1 MAIYFDEQRKIF
13 KLDTPNSTYAI
24 KIFEGNYLLHIY
36 YGKKL
41 NDTNLD
47 FMIPSTID
55 VSYSPRAKSV
65 LSDPDFST
73 DIKPMEYSV
82 NGTGDYR
89 VSALQIRDAGGNAS
103 TDIRYKSH
111 KIYKGK
117 YSLPS
122 LPATY
127 ANTEDEA
134 DTLEIVTEDIHT
146 GAVVTLYYGVFNCCD
161 AITRAVK
168 VENTGKKPFE
178 IERIF
183 STCVHFNRMDMDMIG
198 FWGSWARERTP
209 ARRPLEHG
217 IREVKSKRGS
227 SSHYHNPFVAL
238 CDHNATEQLGEAYGF
253 SFVYSGNFSAQCE
266 VDAYC
271 QTRMIMGLEDTDF
284 GWHMECGEVFYA
296 PEVVMAYSDEGLGGM
311 SRVYHK
317 LYRYNLCRG
326 KYKTAKR
333 PLLVNNW
340 EGTYMDFTGDK
351 LVSIARDAA
360 DLGIELFVLDDG
372 WFGERNNDKSSL
384 GDWFVNEKKLGRTMG
399 ELATEINALGLK
411 FGLWFE
417 PEMISPIS
425 KLYEAHPDWCLH
437 VGNRE
442 RSEARHQLVLDMS
455 REDVRDYLVDTIS
468 KVLDN
473 ANIEYIKWDFNRN
486 LTEVGSALL
495 PPERQKELFHR
506 YVLGLYDLNE
516 RLLTKYPYLLL
527 EGCSGGGGRFDP
539 GMLYYAPQIWASDD
553 SDAIERIRIQYGTSF
568 VYPASTIS
576 AHVSASPNHQT
587 NRATS
592 FETRGNIALAG
603 AFGYELDLNKL
614 TDEERALVREQ
625 VANYHKY
632 YDIIQNGDQYRI
644 ISPFENDRFAAWEYV
659 SSDKRE
665 VLFTFAVMRGF
676 FPTTVQI
683 KLPGLDPALV
693 YVDQKTGKEYSGSAL
708 MYGGL
713 QMANDDYMVNGLSRK
728 DGYSEVVYLKAK

>member
-1 MAIYFDEQRKIF
+1 MSIIFDEKRNIF
-13 KLDTPNSTYAI
+13 KLDTKNSTYAI
-24 KIFEGNYLLHIY
+24 KIFEGGYLLHLH

-47 FMIPSTID
+47 FLIPRTVD

-89 VSALQIRDAGGNAS
+89 VSALQIRAACGNAA

-111 KIYKGK
+111 KIYSGK
-117 YSLPS
+117 YSLPG

-127 ANTEDEA
+127 GNEDEA

-146 GAVVTLYYGVFNCCD
+146 GAVVTLYYGVFKNYD

-168 VENTGKKPFE
+168 VENCGSEPFD

-198 FWGSWARERTP
+198 LWGSWARERTP

-217 IREVKSKRGS
+217 IREIKSKRGS
-227 SSHYHNPFVAL
+227 SSHYHNPFACL

-253 SFVYSGNFSAQCE
+253 SFVYSGNFSVQAE
-266 VDAYC
+266 VDAYS
-271 QTRMIMGLEDTDF
+271 QTRLIMGLEDTDF
-284 GWHMECGEVFYA
+284 GWHMECGETFYA
-296 PEVVMAYSDEGLGGM
+296 PEVVMVYSDEGLGGM
-311 SRVYHK
+311 SRTYHK

-340 EGTYMDFTGDK
+340 EGTYMDFTGEK
-351 LVSIARDAA
+351 LISIAKDAA
-360 DLGIELFVLDDG
+360 KLGIEMFVLDDG
-372 WFGERNNDKSSL
+372 WFGDRNTDTSSL
-384 GDWFVNEKKLGRTMG
+384 GDWFVNEKKLGRTMK
-399 ELATEINALGLK
+399 ELVDEITGMGLK

-425 KLYEAHPDWCLH
+425 ELYKKHPDWCLH
-437 VGNRE
+437 VGDRE
-442 RSEARHQLVLDMS
+442 RSEARNQLVLDMS
-455 REDVRDYLVDTIS
+455 RADVRDYLVETIS
-468 KVLDN
+468 KVLDS

-516 RLLTKYPYLLL
+516 RLLKKYPDLLL
-527 EGCSGGGGRFDP
+527 EGCSGGGGRYDP
-539 GMLYYAPQIWASDD
+539 GMLYYVPQIWTSDD
-553 SDAIERIRIQYGTSF
+553 SDAIERIMIQYGTSF
-568 VYPASTIS
+568 VYPASTMS
-576 AHVSASPNHQT
+576 AHVSAAPNHQT
-587 NRATS
+587 DRFSS

-614 TDEERALVREQ
+614 TDEEKELVKKQ

-632 YDIIQNGDQYRI
+632 YDVIQNGEQYRI
-644 ISPFENDRFAAWEYV
+644 VSPFENGNYAAWEYV
-659 SSDKRE
+659 SEDKRE

-676 FPTTVQI
+676 FSSTVQLR
-683 KLPGLDPALV
+683 LPALDPNLI
-693 YVDQKTGKEYSGSAL
+693 YVDEETGEEYSGSAL
-708 MYGGL
+708 MYGGIHL
-713 QMANDDYMVNGLSRK
+713 TGESHTP
-728 DGYSEVVYLKAK
+728 DGYSRVIHFVAK

>member
-1 MAIYFDEQRKIF
+1 MSIIFDESRNIF
-13 KLDTPNSTYAI
+13 KLDTKNSTYAI
-24 KIFEGNYLLHIY
+24 KISEGNYLLHIY

-47 FMIPSTID
+47 FLIPHNVD
-55 VSYSPRAKSV
+55 VSFSPRAKSV
-65 LSDPDFST
+65 KSDDTFST
-73 DIKPMEYSV
+73 DIVPMEYSV

-89 VSALQIRDAGGNAS
+89 VSALQIRAACGNAA
-103 TDIRYKSH
+103 TDVRYRSH

-117 YSLPS
+117 YSLPG

-127 ANTEDEA
+127 VNTEDEA
-134 DTLEIVTEDIHT
+134 DTLEIVTEDVHT
-146 GAVVTLYYGVFNCCD
+146 GAVVTLYYGVFNNYD

-168 VENTGKKPFE
+168 VENTGKDPFE
-178 IERIF
+178 IERVY

-198 FWGSWARERTP
+198 LWGSWARERTV

-238 CDHNATEQLGEAYGF
+238 CDHNTTEQIGDAYGF
-253 SFVYSGNFSAQCE
+253 SFVYSGNFSAQVE
-266 VDAYC
+266 VDAYS
-271 QTRMIMGLEDTDF
+271 QTRVIMGLEDTDF
-284 GWHMECGEVFYA
+284 GWHMECGETFYA
-296 PEVVMAYSDEGLGGM
+296 PEVVMVYSDEGLGGM
-311 SRVYHK
+311 SRTYHK

-351 LVSIARDAA
+351 LISIAKDAA
-360 DLGIELFVLDDG
+360 ELGIELFVLDDG

-384 GDWFVNEKKLGRTMG
+384 GDWFVNEKKLGRTMK
-399 ELATEINALGLK
+399 ELVDEINGMGLK

-417 PEMISPIS
+417 PEMVSPIS

-437 VGNRE
+437 VGDRE
-442 RSEARHQLVLDMS
+442 RSEARNQLILDMS
-455 REDVRDYLVDTIS
+455 REDVRDYLVETIS
-468 KVLDN
+468 KVLDS

-516 RLLTKYPYLLL
+516 RLLKKYPYLLL

-539 GMLYYAPQIWASDD
+539 GMLYYVPQIWASDD
-553 SDAIERIRIQYGTSF
+553 SDAMERIRIQYGTSF

-587 NRATS
+587 SRATS

-614 TDEERALVREQ
+614 TDEERALVSKQ
-625 VANYHKY
+625 VENYHKY
-632 YDIIQNGDQYRI
+632 YDVIQNGDQYRLV
-644 ISPFENDRFAAWEYV
+644 SPFENEHYSAWEYV
-659 SSDKRE
+659 SEDKRE

-676 FPTTVQI
+676 FATSVQI
-683 KLPGLDPALV
+683 KLPGLDPDLI
-693 YVDQKTGKEYSGSAL
+693 YVDQATGKEYSGSAL

-713 QMANDDYMVNGLSRK
+713 NMTNVDDCTSQFCRP
-728 DGYSEVVYLKAK
+728 DGYSEVVHLIAK